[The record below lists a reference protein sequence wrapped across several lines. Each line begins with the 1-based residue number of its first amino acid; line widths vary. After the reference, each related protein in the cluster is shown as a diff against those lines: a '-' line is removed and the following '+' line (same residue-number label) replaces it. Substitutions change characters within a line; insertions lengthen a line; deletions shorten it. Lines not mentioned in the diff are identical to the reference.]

1 MFIFNSINKKRYVY
15 QIDNFYH
22 GVPNTVEYYQ
32 NEDQKK
38 INKRIKI
45 TNDEYGFRNDKNS
58 IIKKDVLFLGDS
70 FIRGMNTEDDKLLS
84 NIISNKIYN
93 AGMDGFSS
101 FNSVEV
107 AEYLFQK
114 NQFKQIV
121 LFFTMNNDFRDNIF
135 QYKYKNNLESKI
147 ILIIKNN
154 SFLNKL
160 FELRFLFKKN
170 LTKEMPLKISEINKP
185 YYSINYLKLLI
196 NDKKF
201 VLEAKNQSF
210 VALKKLKQLSIKNN
224 AKLTVIGIPNAS
236 EIYKDINKIHNL
248 KRDLNYEGLQISNI
262 PKNID
267 FENPKKI
274 FFLVCKKA
282 NIKCL
287 YLPLNKNSFYE
298 LDNHWNDHGQSVA
311 KDYILNNL
319 NFKH

>member
-1 MFIFNSINKKRYVY
+1 MMFIFNSINKKRYVY

-135 QYKYKNNLESKI
+135 QLLSRI
-147 ILIIKNN
+147 ILI
-154 SFLNKL
+154 NK
-160 FELRFLFKKN
+160 RN
-170 LTKEMPLKISEINKP
+170 L
-185 YYSINYLKLLI
+185 
-196 NDKKF
+196 
-201 VLEAKNQSF
+201 A
-210 VALKKLKQLSIKNN
+210 
-224 AKLTVIGIPNAS
+224 
-236 EIYKDINKIHNL
+236 
-248 KRDLNYEGLQISNI
+248 R
-262 PKNID
+262 
-267 FENPKKI
+267 
-274 FFLVCKKA
+274 
-282 NIKCL
+282 
-287 YLPLNKNSFYE
+287 
-298 LDNHWNDHGQSVA
+298 
-311 KDYILNNL
+311 
-319 NFKH
+319 